1 MYNSVM
7 AKRKFNLTEEQE
19 TELKT
24 AYKQSDDA
32 RFSKKVL
39 AIRMYGTGQS
49 VKTILD
55 LVGCNRVTLLKWCRQ
70 YSQFGL
76 AGLVDQRNGGNHHK
90 LTPIQKADLRERL
103 HCYTPRQVLGD
114 ATATAAGEHWTTAD
128 LKQVIAKWYEVTYR
142 SATSYYTLM
151 VESGLSYQRTEAV
164 FKNRSEAKV
173 ADFEEKLEKN

>member
-1 MYNSVM
+1 M
-7 AKRKFNLTEEQE
+7 ARRKFHITEAQE

-24 AYKQSDDA
+24 AYKQSNDA
-32 RFSKKVL
+32 TLSKKVL
-39 AIRMYGTGQS
+39 AIRMYGMGHP

-76 AGLVDQRNGGNHHK
+76 ARLVDRRKGGNHHK
-90 LTPIQKADLRERL
+90 LTPAQKADLRERL
-103 HCYTPRQVLGD
+103 HRYTPRQVLGE
-114 ATATAAGEHWTTAD
+114 ATATAAGAHWTTAD

-173 ADFEEKLEKN
+173 ADFEEELEKNW